1 MDEEKFDFFLK
12 YPIIPPPY
20 SSLDHPLVWL
30 SFKSNILPYLRLC
43 MLACSFLLILGSAVS
58 LLSKINEAH
67 FVQLIFSLS
76 FAKGK
81 FIGVLLSN

>member
-1 MDEEKFDFFLK
+1 MAL
-12 YPIIPPPY
+12 
-20 SSLDHPLVWL
+20 L
-30 SFKSNILPYLRLC
+30 SPACFRSYILPYLRLF
-43 MLACSFLLILGSAVS
+43 MSAGSFLLILRSAVS